1 MGGGEIEIE
10 VDKKIA
16 KKKRISNSISIKK
29 ILGYVTHVRKQDD
42 IEVKMDASI
51 SFEVIKPELCV

>member
-1 MGGGEIEIE
+1 MGGGEIEVE
-10 VDKKIA
+10 VDKKIV

-29 ILGYVTHVRKQDD
+29 ILGYVTHVRKKYD
-42 IEVKMDASI
+42 IKVKMDASI